1 MHVNSHNVLVFF
13 HLVFFVYAIGGDI
26 AVYLIGRY
34 VIRNELNLDERLRV
48 RDIRSLVDMS
58 ARTSLVLLL
67 PLGFTLAIPFG
78 SPLRDQWL
86 TLLWVADLA
95 WLWLVWAVYF
105 KRLTPLGEQLR
116 NVDLAIRYA
125 LAAAMVGFGVYCLVN
140 QAPIASGW
148 LAAKILL
155 FGAVIL
161 NGIWIRSI
169 VARWPAAIEM
179 ARGGGDGV
187 AEGERAMQANQTSTN
202 RAALL
207 IWILVIVMAFLGKV
221 KPF

>member
-1 MHVNSHNVLVFF
+1 MNINSHNVLVFF
-13 HLVFFVYAIGGDI
+13 HLVLFVYAIGGDI
-26 AVYLIGRY
+26 AVYLIGKY
-34 VIRNELNLDERLRV
+34 VVRDELNLDERLRV

-78 SPLRDQWL
+78 SPLRDDWL
-86 TLLWVADLA
+86 LHLWIFDLG
-95 WLWLVWAVYF
+95 WLWLVWAVF
-105 KRLTPLGEQLR
+105 FTQDAKLR

-148 LAAKILL
+148 LATKILL
-155 FGAVIL
+155 FGAIIL

-169 VARWPAAIEM
+169 ITRWPAAIEM
-179 ARGGGDGV
+179 ARSGGDSG
-187 AEGERAMQANQTSTN
+187 AEGERTMQANQTSTN
-202 RAALL
+202 KAALL